1 VKTMRALKHL
11 PVNDWP
17 EADRA
22 AFRAAYEPGDLF
34 DGTAGPG
41 AHLAEGTRG
50 AIRFTYRRWLA
61 FLKANHPHDLSRAPA
76 ERITPERVRAFIE
89 HLSAQIGS
97 SSVAAAAGRLYAAA
111 GLIAPTIDWT
121 WLKSIKARLAS
132 RALAQDR
139 FDRLVPP
146 YKTLDFGLE
155 LMDTAHT
162 LPVDGHK
169 QREIQYRDG
178 LLFALLS
185 VWPVRRRSIAALTVS
200 RHLEFDDAGVNILLH
215 PADTKSRRAESFRV
229 PEQLLPYVTRY
240 LKEIRPILLGRSE
253 HDGFWASY
261 HGSPL
266 RGDRLYDIVRARTM
280 AKFGKAMSL
289 HDFRRAAATFL
300 AMDAPEKIG
309 LIPGVLQHVKPE
321 VSEQHY
327 NLARSMQA
335 GRRFA
340 AHLANARNRL
350 RPLATR
356 SSTMRSL
363 RQTVTAAEP
372 KRDQNAIDRPARD
385 DAPMKGRSI
394 QDRERGEPSCA

>member
-1 VKTMRALKHL
+1 MKIMRTLKHL
-11 PVNDWP
+11 PVNQWP

-22 AFRAAYEPGDLF
+22 DFRSAYEPGDPF

-41 AHLAEGTRG
+41 AHLAETTRK
-50 AIRFTYRRWLA
+50 AIEFTYRRWLA
-61 FLKANHPHDLSRAPA
+61 FLKANYPDDLSKPPA

-89 HLSAQIGS
+89 HLSAQIGP
-97 SSVAAAAGRLYAAA
+97 SSVAAACDRLYAAA
-111 GLIAPTIDWT
+111 RLIAPTTDWV

-132 RALAQDR
+132 RALSQDR
-139 FDRLVPP
+139 FHLLVPP
-146 YKTLDFGLE
+146 WRTLDFGIE

-162 LPVDGHK
+162 LPVDAHK

-178 LLFALLS
+178 LLLTMCSL
-185 VWPVRRRSIAALTVS
+185 WPIRRRSLAALTVS
-200 RHLEFDDAGVNILLH
+200 RHVEFDDAGVSILLY

-229 PEQLLPYVTRY
+229 PEQLLPYLVRY
-240 LKEIRPILLGRSE
+240 LKEIRPILLGHSE
-253 HDGFWASY
+253 HDGLWASY
-261 HGSPL
+261 LGGHLG
-266 RGDRLYDIVRARTM
+266 GDRLYGIVGARTL

-309 LIPGVLQHVKPE
+309 LIQGVLQHVKPE

-340 AHLANARNRL
+340 AYLANARKRL
-350 RPLATR
+350 RQLSDRNAPR
-356 SSTMRSL
+356 SNRI
-363 RQTVTAAEP
+363 V
-372 KRDQNAIDRPARD
+372 D
-385 DAPMKGRSI
+385 
-394 QDRERGEPSCA
+394 

>member
-1 VKTMRALKHL
+1 MRTLKHL

-34 DGTAGPG
+34 DGTAGSG
-41 AHLAEGTRG
+41 AHLAAGTR
-50 AIRFTYRRWLA
+50 RMTKFSYRRWLG
-61 FLKANHPHDLSRAPA
+61 FLKAHYPDDLSMPPA
-76 ERITPERVRAFIE
+76 KRITRDRVRAFID
-89 HLSAQIGS
+89 HLSAQIGP
-97 SSVAAAAGRLYAAA
+97 SSVAMAGNRLYAAA
-111 GLIAPTIDWT
+111 RLIAPTTDWA

-132 RALAQDR
+132 RALPQDR
-139 FDRLVPP
+139 FDHLVPP
-146 YKTLDFGLE
+146 WQTLDFGIE
-155 LMDTAHT
+155 LMDAALT
-162 LPVDGHK
+162 LPIEGHK
-169 QREIQYRDG
+169 RREIQYRDG

-185 VWPVRRRSIAALTVS
+185 FWPVRRRSIAALTVS
-200 RHLEFDDAGVNILLH
+200 RHLEFDNAGVNILLH

-229 PEQLLPYVTRY
+229 SEQLLPYLTRY
-240 LKEIRPILLGRSE
+240 LKEIRPILLGHIE

-261 HGSPL
+261 HGRL
-266 RGDRLYDIVRARTM
+266 LAGGRLYDIVRARTM
-280 AKFGKAMSL
+280 SKFGKAMSL
-289 HDFRRAAATFL
+289 HDFRRAAATYL

-350 RPLATR
+350 RPLAT
-356 SSTMRSL
+356 
-363 RQTVTAAEP
+363 
-372 KRDQNAIDRPARD
+372 KD
-385 DAPMKGRSI
+385 DAPMKVRFV
-394 QDRERGEPSCA
+394 QDRKSGEPSCV